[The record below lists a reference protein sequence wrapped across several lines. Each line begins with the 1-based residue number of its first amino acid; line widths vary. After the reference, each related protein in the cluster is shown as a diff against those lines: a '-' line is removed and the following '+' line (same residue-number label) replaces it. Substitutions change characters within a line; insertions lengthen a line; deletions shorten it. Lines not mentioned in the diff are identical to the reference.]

1 MTSGHPTLMR
11 SPECERH
18 ALRRTRR
25 LHWRGTDVPAYVPA
39 CLAGFTGL
47 RGDEAVTEQMAV
59 AVERRDER
67 VLVVEHQDLE
77 GDRRSVAVV
86 VEDARF
92 GERQWTVETVAP
104 PNDAR
109 SHHRLLDSVLELP
122 GCPATVMW
130 RPPSLGMSRFPVPT
144 GSTIERTI
152 LELRGPV
159 PPRAAPPRHVRLLD
173 AGAAHDVA
181 ARILEVNNS
190 AFGAHPE
197 QGALSH
203 RELDD
208 RMRAPWF
215 DPSLLLLAV
224 DERRGSDAGFVW
236 MKCAPGRPVELYV
249 VAVHPGAE
257 LRGLGR
263 YLVSEGFATAAER
276 GAGDVGMLHVDAAN
290 DRAVGLYRSL
300 GFSPVRRQDVVRIP
314 KDAA

>member
-1 MTSGHPTLMR
+1 MTLGHPTLMR

-25 LHWRGTDVPAYVPA
+25 LHWRGTDVPAHVRD
-39 CLAGFTGL
+39 CVAGFTGL

-59 AVERRDER
+59 AVERRDES
-67 VLVVEHQDLE
+67 VLVVEHHDL
-77 GDRRSVAVV
+77 DRDSRFVAVV

-92 GERQWTVETVAP
+92 GERRWTVETVAP
-104 PNDAR
+104 PTDAR
-109 SHHRLLDSVLELP
+109 SHHRLLDTVLELP
-122 GCPATVMW
+122 GRPATVVW
-130 RPPSLGMSRFPVPT
+130 RPPSIGMSRFPVPT
-144 GSTIERTI
+144 GSVVERTI
-152 LELRGPV
+152 LELRGPA
-159 PPRAAPPRHVRLLD
+159 PMRAARPRHVRVVD
-173 AGAAHDVA
+173 AGESGDVA
-181 ARILEVNNS
+181 SRVLELNNS
-190 AFGAHPE
+190 AFGTHPE

-224 DERRGSDAGFVW
+224 DERTGADAGFVW

-314 KDAA
+314 KAAA